1 MVEPPWRTDEPARDE
16 VVERHPL
23 AIRLDRTEHRDR
35 LTVGGD
41 QDAFA
46 SCRSPHHRSD
56 VVPQL
61 ADTHVTPA
69 VHADD
74 TTHVSHVVF
83 VSWWGGGNMT
93 PVLSL
98 GAEMR
103 RRGHEVTVVGPKQFA
118 ARLALD
124 DIAHVPVASWTPAVE
139 EVRTA
144 SDELHPDLLVI
155 DFMMGDVLAAAPTI
169 ESARRTAALVH
180 TMWQPV
186 ADGQWDNVTV
196 FYGLDRINEVRRDL
210 GLEAVE
216 HGSELLRDVGHVLAA
231 MPAPLD
237 RPLETTWPNARYLGP
252 LLEPAGPD
260 EGVTFPGGSP
270 LVVVGLGTTPMAE
283 EDLLRRTLA
292 AIGELGVGRFLVTVG
307 DHLDPAGFPEP
318 PNAVVTR
325 YVRHAAVLP
334 QATAVVS
341 HGGLGTTIASAAHGL
356 PMLAIPL
363 GRDQP
368 ANAARVVELGIG
380 SSLEPTASVAEL
392 AEALLALLAS
402 VDLRDRSRT
411 IGEEIARSHPAPHDA
426 FAALLD
432 L

>member
-1 MVEPPWRTDEPARDE
+1 
-16 VVERHPL
+16 
-23 AIRLDRTEHRDR
+23 
-35 LTVGGD
+35 
-41 QDAFA
+41 
-46 SCRSPHHRSD
+46 
-56 VVPQL
+56 
-61 ADTHVTPA
+61 VTPA
-69 VHADD
+69 VHDDD

-103 RRGHEVTVVGPKQFA
+103 RRGHEVTVVGPKQFGS
-118 ARLALD
+118 RLALD
-124 DIAHVPVASWTPAVE
+124 DITHVPVASWTPAVE

-144 SDELHPDLLVI
+144 VDDARPDLLVI
-155 DFMMGDVLAAAPTI
+155 DGMMGEVLAAAP
-169 ESARRTAALVH
+169 SFDGARQTAALVH

-186 ADGQWDNVTV
+186 ADEEWDNVSV
-196 FYGLDRINEVRRDL
+196 FCGIDRINDIRRDH
-210 GLEAVE
+210 GLAEVASGV
-216 HGSELLRDVGHVLAA
+216 HLLRDLDHVLAA
-231 MPAPLD
+231 MPEPLD
-237 RPLETTWPNARYLGP
+237 RPLRTNWQNARYLGP

-260 EGVTFPGGSP
+260 EGVTFPGSSP
-270 LVVVGLGTTPMAE
+270 LVVVGLGTTPME
-283 EDLLRRTLA
+283 EDDLLRRTLA

-325 YVRHAAVLP
+325 YIRHAAVLP

-341 HGGLGTTIASAAHGL
+341 HGGLGTTIAAAAYGL
-356 PMLAIPL
+356 PTLAIPL

-380 SSLEPTASVAEL
+380 FSLEPTASVAEV

-402 VDLRDRSRT
+402 VDLRDRART
-411 IGEEIARSHPAPHDA
+411 IGQEIARSHPDPHGA
-426 FAALLD
+426 FAALL
-432 L
+432 